1 MPPTARSHSVARDG
15 ANGLFDLVR
24 RDVLTSPDDD
34 VLDPA
39 GDEEVAAGHIG
50 AVAGIE
56 PAIAWNS
63 PRVLSGF

>member
-1 MPPTARSHSVARDG
+1 
-15 ANGLFDLVR
+15 
-24 RDVLTSPDDD
+24 VLTSPDDD